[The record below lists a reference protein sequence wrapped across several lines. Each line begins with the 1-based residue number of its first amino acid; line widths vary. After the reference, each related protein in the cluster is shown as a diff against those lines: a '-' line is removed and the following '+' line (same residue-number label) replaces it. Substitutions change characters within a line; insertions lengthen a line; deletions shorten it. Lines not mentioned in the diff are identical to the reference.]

1 MGPSLAM
8 PSSFRAL
15 RSTSR
20 VLLIGVLVAVFLAPL
35 VVMLT
40 GSLRPPGLPPPRGV
54 ELLPQGA
61 GLAAY
66 AATFTLVP
74 FGRALFNSVLL
85 CLVAVPLSVL
95 TASWAGLALA
105 QTSGW
110 RWRLLT
116 GAVLLLVMV
125 PDTAVWLTRF
135 TVFKVLGLT
144 GTAVPLVAPALMGG
158 SPLFVLLY
166 AVAFR
171 RVPAELFEAARLEGA
186 GPWRLWRSIALP
198 LVKPTTAA
206 VALMAFSLFWSN
218 FINPLLYLSGEDALT
233 APLALHALELLG
245 STQWPVLL
253 AGAVV
258 VTLPAVLAFLG
269 AQRMFLGEERGSGW
283 LGR

>member
-1 MGPSLAM
+1 M
-8 PSSFRAL
+8 PSPARFLRA
-15 RSTSR
+15 SSR
-20 VLLIGVLVAVFLAPL
+20 ALLIGVLVAMFLAPL

-66 AATFTLVP
+66 AATFSLVP
-74 FGRALFNSVLL
+74 FGRALLNSVLL
-85 CLVAVPLSVL
+85 AAIMVPLSVV

-110 RWRLLT
+110 RWRTLA

-125 PDTAVWLTRF
+125 PATAVWLTRF
-135 TVFKVLGLT
+135 AVFKVLGLT
-144 GTAVPLVAPALMGG
+144 GTPVPLVAPALMGG

-171 RVPAELFEAARLEGA
+171 RLPPELFEAARLEGA
-186 GPWRLWRSIALP
+186 GPLRLWRSIALP
-198 LVKPTTAA
+198 LVRPTTAA
-206 VALMAFSLFWSN
+206 VALLAFGLSWSN
-218 FINPLLYLSGEDALT
+218 FIDPLLYLSGEDALT

>member
-1 MGPSLAM
+1 VV
-8 PSSFRAL
+8 AL
-15 RSTSR
+15 
-20 VLLIGVLVAVFLAPL
+20 FLAPL
-35 VVMLT
+35 AVMLT

-54 ELLPQGA
+54 ELLPEGA

-66 AATFTLVP
+66 AATFQLVP
-74 FGRALFNSVLL
+74 FGRALLNSVLL
-85 CLVAVPLSVL
+85 AAVMVPLSVV
-95 TASWAGLALA
+95 TASWAGLALT

-110 RWRLLT
+110 RWRTLA
-116 GAVLLLVMV
+116 GAVLLLDMV
-125 PDTAVWLTRF
+125 PATAVWLTRF

-171 RVPAELFEAARLEGA
+171 RLPPELFEAARLEGA
-186 GPWRLWRSIALP
+186 GPLRLWRSVALP
-198 LVKPTTAA
+198 LVRPTTAA
-206 VALMAFSLFWSN
+206 VAMLAFGLSWSN
-218 FINPLLYLSGEDALT
+218 FINPLLYLSGEDTLT

-258 VTLPAVLAFLG
+258 VTLPAALAFLG
-269 AQRMFLGEERGSGW
+269 AQRMFLAEERGSGW

>member
-1 MGPSLAM
+1 M
-8 PSSFRAL
+8 PPPVRLLRASSRAL
-15 RSTSR
+15 L
-20 VLLIGVLVAVFLAPL
+20 VGVLVALFLAPL
-35 VVMLT
+35 VVMFT

-61 GLAAY
+61 SLAAY
-66 AATFTLVP
+66 AATFQLVP
-74 FGRALFNSVLL
+74 FGRALLNSVLL
-85 CLVAVPLSVL
+85 AVFMVPLSVL
-95 TASWAGLALA
+95 TASWAGLAMA
-105 QTSGW
+105 QASGW
-110 RWRLLT
+110 RWRTLA
-116 GAVLLLVMV
+116 GAVLLLEMV
-125 PDTAVWLTRF
+125 PGTAVWLTRF
-135 TVFKVLGLT
+135 AVFKVLGLT

-166 AVAFR
+166 MVAFR
-171 RVPAELFEAARLEGA
+171 RVPPELFEAARLEGA
-186 GPWRLWRSIALP
+186 GPVRLWRSIALP
-198 LVKPTTAA
+198 LVRPTTAA
-206 VALMAFSLFWSN
+206 VALMAFVLSWSN
-218 FINPLLYLSGEDALT
+218 FIDPLLYLSGEDALT

>member
-1 MGPSLAM
+1 MGLPAM
-8 PSSFRAL
+8 PSPLRLL
-15 RSTSR
+15 RSSSR
-20 VLLIGVLVAVFLAPL
+20 ALLIGALVVVFLAPL
-35 VVMLT
+35 VVMFT

-54 ELLPQGA
+54 ELIPDGA

-74 FGRALFNSVLL
+74 FGRALLNSVLL
-85 CLVAVPLSVL
+85 AAFMVPLSVL

-105 QTSGW
+105 QTTGW
-110 RWRLLT
+110 RWRLLA
-116 GAVLLLVMV
+116 GAVLLLEMV
-125 PDTAVWLTRF
+125 PGTAVWLTRF
-135 TVFKVLGLT
+135 AVFKSLGLT
-144 GTAVPLVAPALMGG
+144 DTPVPLVAPALMGG
-158 SPLFVLLY
+158 RPLFVLLY

-171 RVPAELFEAARLEGA
+171 RLPPELFEAARLEGA
-186 GPWRLWRSIALP
+186 GPLQLWRSIALP
-198 LVKPTTAA
+198 LVRPTTAA
-206 VALMAFSLFWSN
+206 VALLAFALSWSN
-218 FINPLLYLSGEDALT
+218 FIDPLLYLSGEDALT

>member
-1 MGPSLAM
+1 M
-8 PSSFRAL
+8 PSPARLFS
-15 RSTSR
+15 SSSR
-20 VLLIGVLVAVFLAPL
+20 VLVIGVLAALFLAPL
-35 VVMLT
+35 VVMLA

-66 AATFTLVP
+66 VATFELVP
-74 FGRALFNSVLL
+74 FARALFNSALL
-85 CLVAVPLSVL
+85 AALMVPLSVL

-105 QTSGW
+105 QSSGW
-110 RWRLLT
+110 RWTTLAGT
-116 GAVLLLVMV
+116 VLLLEMV
-125 PDTAVWLTRF
+125 PVTAVWLTRF
-135 TVFKVLGLT
+135 AVFKVLGLT

-171 RVPAELFEAARLEGA
+171 RLPPELFEAARLEGA
-186 GPWRLWRSIALP
+186 GPLRLWRSIALP
-198 LVKPTTAA
+198 LVQPTTAA
-206 VALMAFSLFWSN
+206 VALLAFILSWSN
-218 FINPLLYLSGEDALT
+218 FIDPLLYLSGEDALT

>member
-1 MGPSLAM
+1 M
-8 PSSFRAL
+8 PPPARLL
-15 RSTSR
+15 RSSSR
-20 VLLIGVLVAVFLAPL
+20 ALLIGVLVVVFLAPL
-35 VVMLT
+35 VVMFT

-54 ELLPQGA
+54 ELIPQGA

-74 FGRALFNSVLL
+74 FGRALLNSVLI
-85 CLVAVPLSVL
+85 AAFMVPLSVI

-105 QTSGW
+105 QSNGW
-110 RWRLLT
+110 RWRTLAGT
-116 GAVLLLVMV
+116 VLLLEMV
-125 PDTAVWLTRF
+125 PGTAVWLARF
-135 TVFKVLGLT
+135 AVFKVLGLT
-144 GTAVPLVAPALMGG
+144 GTPVPLVAPALMGG

-171 RVPAELFEAARLEGA
+171 RLPPELFEAARLEGA
-186 GPWRLWRSIALP
+186 GPVRLWRSIALP
-198 LVKPTTAA
+198 LVRPTTAS
-206 VALMAFSLFWSN
+206 VALLAFALSWRN
-218 FINPLLYLSGEDALT
+218 FIDPLLYLSGEDALT

>member
-1 MGPSLAM
+1 
-8 PSSFRAL
+8 
-15 RSTSR
+15 
-20 VLLIGVLVAVFLAPL
+20 VLVAVFLAPL
-35 VVMLT
+35 VVMFT

-54 ELLPQGA
+54 EWIPQGA

-66 AATFTLVP
+66 AATFALVP
-74 FGRALFNSVLL
+74 FGRALLNSVLL
-85 CLVAVPLSVL
+85 AVVMVPLSVL

-105 QTSGW
+105 QSTGW
-110 RWRLLT
+110 RWRTLAGT
-116 GAVLLLVMV
+116 VLLLEMV
-125 PDTAVWLTRF
+125 PGTAVWLTRF
-135 TVFKVLGLT
+135 AVFKALGLT
-144 GTAVPLVAPALMGG
+144 GTPVPLVAPALMGG

-171 RVPAELFEAARLEGA
+171 RLPPELFEAARLEGA
-186 GPWRLWRSIALP
+186 GPVRLWRSIALP
-198 LVKPTTAA
+198 LVRPTTAA
-206 VALMAFSLFWSN
+206 VALLAFALSWRN
-218 FINPLLYLSGEDALT
+218 FIDPLLYLSGEDALT